1 MEKNALHFLVKGKI
15 ILHRRSVFVLQW
27 QWKVHLKTKTE
38 QTTRLFWDYIVLK
51 HNLTMRFFLHSKK
64 NLKISP
70 PTSISIDFI
79 LLSHISPHKNGWLNS
94 WIFPPPSLWWPHV
107 PSNGLRMHA
116 DSVGSSLAIPE
127 VLLYWIPLPL
137 HQHPSRK
144 WRTPDLC
151 FVTRICFS

>member
-1 MEKNALHFLVKGKI
+1 
-15 ILHRRSVFVLQW
+15 
-27 QWKVHLKTKTE
+27 
-38 QTTRLFWDYIVLK
+38 
-51 HNLTMRFFLHSKK
+51 MRFFLALKK
-64 NLKISP
+64 KSENFP
-70 PTSISIDFI
+70 PDLDFNRFHPFK
-79 LLSHISPHKNGWLNS
+79 SHFTPQKRVIKFKA

-144 WRTPDLC
+144 WSTPDLC
-151 FVTRICFS
+151 FVMNLLLLTVFFWGRETRQTIMMCQICQAIGFFDSQIWCVFKSMVFTVCI